1 MIKKFLIFI
10 MSVALSIGAVVFFFC
25 QFRHFYQV
33 DNMTFTVWKK
43 WGGYCYVT
51 PYRYWGLFT
60 PKRDYI
66 KMSNVGNINI
76 YLDKDST
83 LLIFNESTNDGICN
97 DVECHLHTYKFKHF
111 YLDSLSSMEETRLFE
126 MKRVEYRQT
135 LPFID
140 ISPRSMWVEA
150 GNSSLP

>member
-10 MSVALSIGAVVFFFC
+10 MSVALSIGIVVFFFC

-60 PKRDYI
+60 PRGDYI
-66 KMSNVGNINI
+66 KMPNVGNINI
-76 YLDKDST
+76 YIDNDST

-97 DVECHLHTYKFKHF
+97 DVECHFYTYKFKHF
-111 YLDSLSSMEETRLFE
+111 YLDSLSSLEETRLFE
-126 MKRVEYRQT
+126 MKRVGYRQT

-140 ISPRSMWVEA
+140 ISPRSMWVEV
-150 GNSSLP
+150 GNFSLP